1 MQKQEDEKL
10 ERRLHQVMEQIQ
22 PDEDAKDRMYLEIM
36 RRASVAETP
45 PAKPKPVV
53 SPVADQCRSLYR
65 STALCRC
72 GGGGSARE
80 NAAGRHRSTGYCFSH
95 SDDTGF

>member
-45 PAKPKPVV
+45 PAKPKPWYLRWQT
-53 SPVADQCRSLYR
+53 SAGAC
-65 STALCRC
+65 T
-72 GGGGSARE
+72 ARE

>member
-36 RRASVAETP
+36 RRALLLKHRRQNRSRGISGGRPVPEPVPQHCSVSLWWRRQCTGECRRA
-45 PAKPKPVV
+45 APVNWILFL
-53 SPVADQCRSLYR
+53 PQ
-65 STALCRC
+65 
-72 GGGGSARE
+72 
-80 NAAGRHRSTGYCFSH
+80 
-95 SDDTGF
+95 